1 MDDDYDAFIV
11 RPQSTSS
18 ALHGS
23 RSTLRPWLLRSALLD
38 SCFSSILFSWYPD
51 PLPKEMEYQK
61 DRCEGR
67 YVGGCGYA
75 CCGEIFDTRQVA
87 QVGHWD
93 GFWVKK
99 NICNVSCEGCFG
111 FCVSDWWGVG
121 CQIDEETS
129 NKLELSMVQ
138 LLICCC
144 FVSQSLWYA
153 SSLQITCS
161 MKFHLGLFCFFC
173 VY

>member
-1 MDDDYDAFIV
+1 
-11 RPQSTSS
+11 
-18 ALHGS
+18 
-23 RSTLRPWLLRSALLD
+23 
-38 SCFSSILFSWYPD
+38 
-51 PLPKEMEYQK
+51 MEHQK

-99 NICNVSCEGCFG
+99 NIYNVSCEGCFG

-153 SSLQITCS
+153 SSLQVTCL
-161 MKFHLGLFCFFC
+161 MKFHLDLFFLVFTKPTCSLMYPAHWNLFSMHAKFPHQSSTLHAFC
-173 VY
+173 SAY